1 MASLNSLPHGRFGME
16 LAASVVSV
24 NDRKLANKTKTPF
37 IWINACCNLKAK
49 TGLTDI

>member
-1 MASLNSLPHGRFGME
+1 MTSLKNLPHGKFGMK

-24 NDRKLANKTKTPF
+24 NDKKLANKTKTPF

-49 TGLTDI
+49 AGLTNI

>member
-1 MASLNSLPHGRFGME
+1 MASLKNQPPGKFGMK

-24 NDRKLANKTKTPF
+24 NDKKLAKTPF

-49 TGLTDI
+49 AGLTNI